1 MIGMHS
7 LLPLKPSL
15 EGWKHL
21 VVKLQPST
29 PMPLKP
35 SLEGWK
41 HLWDLFLLLFFI
53 NLETFLRGMET
64 AGRRRRC
71 QARRGL
77 ETFLRGMETQDTS
90 AEEAPALGLETFLR
104 GMETLHEP

>member
-1 MIGMHS
+1 
-7 LLPLKPSL
+7 
-15 EGWKHL
+15 
-21 VVKLQPST
+21 
-29 PMPLKP
+29 MPLKP